1 MQLLLVN
8 RCYIPQALLRGPK
21 GSASSEIGMNPTY
34 LAPLHP
40 VAENPLHSMAR
51 RETHDADEQAECLRD
66 WDQIYEQLSPG
77 QFEGRFME
85 IRFRGIQLFREVTNQ
100 SVHQEGLMR
109 AGDRVLGVPVAM
121 QGQGYFCGR
130 PIASDAIM
138 TLGGGDALAFT
149 APERFD
155 VVAVSIPSQELTR
168 YAMDIEHRDI
178 ERELQNRP
186 VIHASN
192 ECVNEFRGFLL
203 AALESV
209 ALTPTMLKYAAMQK
223 GLEQALLSSVL
234 KAVGG
239 DEGMAGGSTSSP
251 SHRHKLVA
259 RAQDYM
265 REHVEEPL
273 TVEDL
278 CRTLQVSRRTLQY
291 SFQEILQLNPVS
303 YLRAMRL
310 NGVRRMLKSSGAQ
323 RQSVQ
328 DIAAR
333 WGFWHL
339 SHFANDYRRMFGELP
354 SETLRNSAQPGKL
367 V

>member
-1 MQLLLVN
+1 
-8 RCYIPQALLRGPK
+8 
-21 GSASSEIGMNPTY
+21 MNPTS
-34 LAPLHP
+34 LAALHP
-40 VAENPLHSMAR
+40 VTENPLYSMVR

-66 WDQIYEQLSPG
+66 WEQIYEQLSPG

-85 IRFRGIQLFREVTNQ
+85 ICFRGIQLFREVTNQ
-100 SVHQEGLMR
+100 SVHEEGLMR

-130 PIASDAIM
+130 PITSDAIM
-138 TLGGGDALAFT
+138 TMGGGDALAFT
-149 APERFD
+149 APEHFD
-155 VVAVSIPSQELTR
+155 VVAVSIPSQELAQ
-168 YAMDIEHRDI
+168 YARDIEHRDI
-178 ERELQNRP
+178 ERALHNRP
-186 VIHASN
+186 VIHASR

-203 AALESV
+203 TALESV
-209 ALTPTMLKYAAMQK
+209 SRTPAMLKYAAMQK
-223 GLEQALLSSVL
+223 GLEQALLSSVV

-239 DEGMAGGSTSSP
+239 DEGMAGRTTSSP

-259 RAQDYM
+259 RAQDHM

-278 CRTLQVSRRTLQY
+278 CRALKVSRRTLQY

-310 NGVRRMLKSSGAQ
+310 NGVRRMLKSTGPQ

-354 SETLRNSAQPGKL
+354 SETLRNAAQPGRL

>member
-1 MQLLLVN
+1 MESATS
-8 RCYIPQALLRGPK
+8 ALPDSLD
-21 GSASSEIGMNPTY
+21 
-34 LAPLHP
+34 
-40 VAENPLHSMAR
+40 ENDLYSMVR
-51 RETHDADEQAECLRD
+51 RETRDADEQAACLRD
-66 WDQIYEQLSPG
+66 WDQVYEQLTPG

-100 SVHQEGLMR
+100 SVHEQGMMR

-130 PIASDAIM
+130 PITPDAIM
-138 TLGGGDALAFT
+138 TMRGGDELEFS
-149 APERFD
+149 APEHFD
-155 VVAVSIPSQELTR
+155 IVAVSVPVEVLSRYTR
-168 YAMDIEHRDI
+168 DIEHRDI
-178 ERELQNRP
+178 EEDLRNTA
-186 VIHASN
+186 VIQASKTH
-192 ECVNEFRGFLL
+192 VDDFRGFLL
-203 AALESV
+203 TALESV
-209 ALTPTMLKYAAMQK
+209 SRTPAMLQYPAMQK
-223 GLEQALLSSVL
+223 GLEHALLSSVV
-234 KAVGG
+234 KAVGPT
-239 DEGMAGGSTSSP
+239 DDARASASP
-251 SHRHKLVA
+251 TARHAIVS

-278 CRTLQVSRRTLQY
+278 CRVLGVSRRTLQY
-291 SFQEILQLNPVS
+291 SFQEVLQLNPVS

-310 NGVRRMLKSSGAQ
+310 NGVRRMLKSADPQ
-323 RQSVQ
+323 RHSVQ

-354 SETLRNSAQPGKL
+354 SETLRGSAHPARL

>member
-1 MQLLLVN
+1 MKSATS
-8 RCYIPQALLRGPK
+8 ALPDSLD
-21 GSASSEIGMNPTY
+21 
-34 LAPLHP
+34 
-40 VAENPLHSMAR
+40 ENDLYSMVR
-51 RETHDADEQAECLRD
+51 RETRDADEQAACLRD
-66 WDQIYEQLSPG
+66 WDQVYEQLTPG

-100 SVHQEGLMR
+100 SVHEQGMMR

-130 PIASDAIM
+130 PITPDAIM
-138 TLGGGDALAFT
+138 TMRGGDELEFS
-149 APERFD
+149 APEHFD
-155 VVAVSIPSQELTR
+155 IVAVSVPVEVLSRYTR
-168 YAMDIEHRDI
+168 DIEHRDI
-178 ERELQNRP
+178 EEDLRNTA
-186 VIHASN
+186 VIQASKTH
-192 ECVNEFRGFLL
+192 VDDFRGFLL
-203 AALESV
+203 TALESV
-209 ALTPTMLKYAAMQK
+209 SRTPAMLQYPAMQK
-223 GLEQALLSSVL
+223 GLEHALLSSVV
-234 KAVGG
+234 KAVGPT
-239 DEGMAGGSTSSP
+239 DDARASASP
-251 SHRHKLVA
+251 TARHAIVS

-278 CRTLQVSRRTLQY
+278 CRVLGVSRRTLQY
-291 SFQEILQLNPVS
+291 SFQEVLQLNPVS

-310 NGVRRMLKSSGAQ
+310 NGVRRMLKSADPQ
-323 RQSVQ
+323 RHSVQ

-354 SETLRNSAQPGKL
+354 SETLRGSAHPARL

>member
-1 MQLLLVN
+1 
-8 RCYIPQALLRGPK
+8 
-21 GSASSEIGMNPTY
+21 MNPTA
-34 LAPLHP
+34 LASFDPLGDS
-40 VAENPLHSMAR
+40 PLYSMVR
-51 RETHDADEQAECLRD
+51 RETHDADEQAACLRD
-66 WDQIYEQLSPG
+66 WDQVYEQLSPG

-85 IRFRGIQLFREVTNQ
+85 ICFRGIQLFREVTNQ
-100 SVHQEGLMR
+100 SVHEEGLMR

-130 PIASDAIM
+130 PITADAIM
-138 TLGGGDALAFT
+138 TMRGGEALAFT
-149 APERFD
+149 APEHFD
-155 VVAVSIPSQELTR
+155 VIAVSIPTDELAR
-168 YAMDIEHRDI
+168 YALDIEQRDIEH
-178 ERELQNRP
+178 ELRNRP
-186 VIHASN
+186 VIHASA
-192 ECVNEFRGFLL
+192 EHVNEFRGFLL
-203 AALESV
+203 TALESV
-209 ALTPTMLKYAAMQK
+209 SRTPTMLKYAAMQK
-223 GLEQALLSSVL
+223 ALEQALLSSVL

-239 DEGMAGGSTSSP
+239 REAASRFTESP
-251 SHRHKLVA
+251 THRHKLVA

-278 CRTLQVSRRTLQY
+278 CRALQVSRRTLQY

-310 NGVRRMLKSSGAQ
+310 NGVRRALKSSAAQ

-328 DIAAR
+328 DVAAR

-354 SETLRNSAQPGKL
+354 SETLRQSAHPARL

>member
-1 MQLLLVN
+1 MLGA
-8 RCYIPQALLRGPK
+8 ISK
-21 GSASSEIGMNPTY
+21 IGMNP
-34 LAPLHP
+34 AIPAFPDQINESPLY
-40 VAENPLHSMAR
+40 SMVR
-51 RETHDADEQAECLRD
+51 RETHDADEQAACLRD
-66 WDQIYEQLSPG
+66 WDQVYEQLTPG

-85 IRFRGIQLFREVTNQ
+85 ICFRGIRLFREVTNR
-100 SVHQEGLMR
+100 SVHEEGLMC

-130 PIASDAIM
+130 PISSDAIM
-138 TLGGGDALAFT
+138 TMRGGDKLGLR
-149 APERFD
+149 APEHFD
-155 VVAVSIPSQELTR
+155 VVAVSVPAVELAR
-168 YAMDIEHRDI
+168 YARDIEHRDI
-178 ERELQNRP
+178 EQELHNMP
-186 VIHASN
+186 VIQATKEH
-192 ECVNEFRGFLL
+192 VDDFRSFLL
-203 AALESV
+203 TALESV
-209 ALTPTMLKYAAMQK
+209 SRTPAMLQYAAMQK
-223 GLEQALLSSVL
+223 GLEQALLSSVV
-234 KAVGG
+234 KAVGCA
-239 DEGMAGGSTSSP
+239 EVPVRSTASP
-251 SHRHKLVA
+251 TTRHAIVS

-278 CRTLQVSRRTLQY
+278 CRVLKVSRRTLQY

-310 NGVRRMLKSSGAQ
+310 NGVRRMLKLVGAE

-354 SETLRNSAQPGKL
+354 SETLRGSAHPARL

>member
-1 MQLLLVN
+1 MV
-8 RCYIPQALLRGPK
+8 
-21 GSASSEIGMNPTY
+21 
-34 LAPLHP
+34 
-40 VAENPLHSMAR
+40 R
-51 RETHDADEQAECLRD
+51 RETRDADEQAACLRD
-66 WDQIYEQLSPG
+66 WDQVYEQLTPG

-85 IRFRGIQLFREVTNQ
+85 IWFRGIQLFREITNQ
-100 SVHQEGLMR
+100 SVHEEGLMR

-130 PIASDAIM
+130 PISPDAIM
-138 TLGGGDALAFT
+138 TMRGGDELDFS
-149 APERFD
+149 APEHFD
-155 VVAVSIPSQELTR
+155 VVAVSIPVGVLTQ
-168 YAMDIEHRDI
+168 YARDIESRDIEH
-178 ERELQNRP
+178 ELRNVP
-186 VIHASN
+186 VIRASKAR
-192 ECVNEFRGFLL
+192 VDEFRDFLL
-203 AALESV
+203 AVLESV
-209 ALTPTMLKYAAMQK
+209 SRTPAMLQYAAMQK
-223 GLEQALLSSVL
+223 GLEYALLSSVV
-234 KAVGG
+234 KAVGHA
-239 DEGMAGGSTSSP
+239 DDSARSTASP
-251 SHRHKLVA
+251 TTRHAIVS

-278 CRTLQVSRRTLQY
+278 CRVLGVSRRTLQY
-291 SFQEILQLNPVS
+291 SFKEVLQLNPVS

-310 NGVRRMLKSSGAQ
+310 NGVRRMLKSAGAE

-354 SETLRNSAQPGKL
+354 SETLRGSAHPARL